1 MPDAVDT
8 QTFAV
13 GGTDT
18 DAEIAISGEL
28 DARQAQRLRELLLG
42 TINDRRV
49 RTVRVDCS
57 NVTFID
63 STGLGVLVLATKR
76 AIDRGVRLV
85 LHTPSARVQQL
96 LELTGLDKV
105 LDVEPG

>member
-1 MPDAVDT
+1 MPEAVA
-8 QTFAV
+8 QQFVV
-13 GGTDT
+13 GGTDADVT
-18 DAEIAISGEL
+18 IAVSGEL

-42 TINDRRV
+42 TINDQRV
-49 RTVRVDCS
+49 RALRVDCS

-76 AIDRGVRLV
+76 AVDREVRLV
-85 LHTPSARVQQL
+85 LHSPSARVQQL

-105 LDVEPG
+105 LVVESG

>member
-1 MPDAVDT
+1 MPDAVDA
-8 QTFAV
+8 QPFAV

-18 DAEIAISGEL
+18 HAEIAISGEL
-28 DARQAQRLRELLLG
+28 DARLAQRLRELLLG
-42 TINDRRV
+42 TVNDPRV

-76 AIDRGVRLV
+76 AVDRQVRLT
-85 LHTPSARVQQL
+85 LHSPSTRVRQL

-105 LDVEPG
+105 LDVA

>member
-1 MPDAVDT
+1 MPDAVDA

-18 DAEIAISGEL
+18 DAEIAVSGEL

-42 TINDRRV
+42 TINDQRV

-76 AIDRGVRLV
+76 AIDREVRLV
-85 LHTPSARVQQL
+85 LHRPSARVRQL